1 MLFMVRVFVIIV
13 TYKGMTWYERCFNSL
28 RHSTIPV
35 TTVVV
40 DNASRDGTVDF
51 IRREFPEIMLIES
64 PENLGFGK
72 ANNIGIR
79 FALDHGA
86 DYVFLLNQ
94 DAWIDP
100 DALEILV
107 SIHKK
112 HPEYGLL
119 SPMHLNVDRT
129 GLVMKF
135 FCRQPNNGKLI
146 TDLYLNQLS
155 DVYNTKYIHAA
166 AWLLPKQTLQTIG
179 GFDPIFHHYAEDD
192 DYLNRLRYHRMKIG
206 VCPVA
211 RIVHDHHNRVQ
222 SPESVRYRHRQTML
236 AEYMDLNHPFRVGE
250 YLRHYSWKWI
260 RSLLRLRIKECAC
273 LWDDLVFM
281 LKNASEIKKHRK
293 QNQKKGLTWL

>member
-1 MLFMVRVFVIIV
+1 MDKVFVIVV
-13 TYKGMTWYERCFNSL
+13 TYNGMEWYERCFSSF
-28 RHSTIPV
+28 RASTIPV
-35 TTVVV
+35 TTIVV
-40 DNASRDGTVDF
+40 DNDSHDGTVDY
-51 IRREFPEIMLIES
+51 IRREFPEIVVIES
-64 PENLGFGK
+64 LENLGFGK

-79 FALDHGA
+79 YALDHGA

-135 FCRQPNNGKLI
+135 FCRQPTNGRLI

-206 VCPVA
+206 VCPAA
-211 RIVHDHHNRVQ
+211 RIVHDHHSRTQ
-222 SPESVRYRHRQTML
+222 SPEAVRYRHRQTML
-236 AEYMDLNHPFRVGE
+236 ADYMDLNHPFHAGE
-250 YLRHYSWKWI
+250 YFRHDIWKMA
-260 RSLLRLRIKECAC
+260 RNFFRLNTKENIY
-273 LWDDLVFM
+273 LKDDLLFL
-281 LKNASEIKKHRK
+281 LKNAKEITKHRK
-293 QNQKKGLTWL
+293 ENQKKGLTWL

>member
-1 MLFMVRVFVIIV
+1 MDKVFVIVV
-13 TYKGMTWYERCFNSL
+13 TYNGMEWYERCFSSF
-28 RHSTIPV
+28 RASTIPV
-35 TTVVV
+35 TTIVV
-40 DNASRDGTVDF
+40 DNDSHDGTIDY
-51 IRREFPEIMLIES
+51 IRREFPEIVVIES

-79 FALDHGA
+79 YALDYGA

-135 FCRQPNNGKLI
+135 FCRQPTNGRLI

-206 VCPVA
+206 VCPAA
-211 RIVHDHHNRVQ
+211 RIVHDHHSRTQ
-222 SPESVRYRHRQTML
+222 SPEAVRYRHRQTML
-236 AEYMDLNHPFRVGE
+236 ADYMDLNHPFHAGE
-250 YLRHYSWKWI
+250 YFRHDIWKMV
-260 RSLLRLRIKECAC
+260 RNFFRLNTKENIY
-273 LWDDLVFM
+273 LKDDLLFL
-281 LKNASEIKKHRK
+281 LKNAKEITKHRK
-293 QNQKKGLTWL
+293 ENQKKGLTWL

>member
-1 MLFMVRVFVIIV
+1 MDRVFIIV
-13 TYKGMTWYERCFNSL
+13 VTYNGMEWYERCFSSF
-28 RHSTIPV
+28 RSSTIPV

-40 DNASRDGTVDF
+40 DNDSHDGTVDY
-51 IRREFPEIMLIES
+51 IQREFPEIIVIKS

-79 FALDHGA
+79 YALDHGA

-107 SIHKK
+107 SIHQKYPK
-112 HPEYGLL
+112 YGLL

-135 FCRQPNNGKLI
+135 FCRQPTNGRLI

-206 VCPVA
+206 VCPAA
-211 RIVHDHHNRVQ
+211 RIVHDHHSRTQ
-222 SPESVRYRHRQTML
+222 SPEAVRYRHRQTML
-236 AEYMDLNHPFRVGE
+236 ADYMDLNHPFHAGE
-250 YLRHYSWKWI
+250 YFRHDIWKMA
-260 RSLLRLRIKECAC
+260 RNFFRLNTKENIY
-273 LWDDLVFM
+273 LKDDLLFL
-281 LKNASEIKKHRK
+281 LKNAKEITKHRK
-293 QNQKKGLTWL
+293 ENQKKGLTWL

>member
-1 MLFMVRVFVIIV
+1 MDKVFVIVV
-13 TYKGMTWYERCFNSL
+13 TYNGMEWYERCFSSF
-28 RHSTIPV
+28 RSSTIPV

-40 DNASRDGTVDF
+40 DNDSHDGTVDY
-51 IRREFPEIMLIES
+51 IRREFPEIIVINS

-79 FALDHGA
+79 YALDHGA

-100 DALEILV
+100 DALEVLV

-135 FCRQPNNGKLI
+135 FCRQPNNEKLI

-206 VCPVA
+206 VCPAA
-211 RIVHDHHNRVQ
+211 RIVHDHHNRIQ
-222 SPESVRYRHRQTML
+222 SPEAVRYRHRQTML
-236 AEYMDLNHPFRVGE
+236 AEYMDLNHPFHPGVYFRHDVWKMIRNLFRLNTKE
-250 YLRHYSWKWI
+250 NKYLK
-260 RSLLRLRIKECAC
+260 
-273 LWDDLVFM
+273 DDLMFLV
-281 LKNASEIKKHRK
+281 KNAKEITKHRK

>member
-1 MLFMVRVFVIIV
+1 MDKVFVVVV
-13 TYKGMTWYERCFNSL
+13 TYNGMAWYERCFSSF
-28 RHSTIPV
+28 RASTIPV
-35 TTVVV
+35 ITVIV
-40 DNASRDGTVDF
+40 DNDSHDGTVDY
-51 IRREFPEIMLIES
+51 IRREFPEVGVIES
-64 PENLGFGK
+64 TENLGFGK

-79 FALDHGA
+79 YALDHGA

-107 SIHKK
+107 SVHKK

-192 DYLNRLRYHRMKIG
+192 DYLNRLRYHRMRIG
-206 VCPVA
+206 VCPAA
-211 RIVHDHHNRVQ
+211 RIVHDHHNRIQ
-222 SPESVRYRHRQTML
+222 SPETVRYRHRQTML
-236 AEYMDLNHPFRVGE
+236 ADYMDLNHPFHAGV
-250 YLRHYSWKWI
+250 YFRHDVWKMI
-260 RSLLRLRIKECAC
+260 RNLFRLNIKENKY
-273 LWDDLVFM
+273 LKDDLLFL
-281 LKNASEIKKHRK
+281 LKNAKAITKHRK

>member
-1 MLFMVRVFVIIV
+1 MDRVFVVVV
-13 TYKGMTWYERCFNSL
+13 TYNGMEWYERCFSSFRL
-28 RHSTIPV
+28 STIPV
-35 TTVVV
+35 TTIVV
-40 DNASRDGTVDF
+40 DNDSHDGTIDF
-51 IRREFPEIMLIES
+51 IRKEFPEIVVIQS

-72 ANNIGIR
+72 ANNMGIR
-79 FALDHGA
+79 YALDHGA

-94 DAWIDP
+94 DAWIDS

-107 SIHKK
+107 SIHQK

-135 FCRQPNNGKLI
+135 FCRQPNNEKLI

-155 DVYNTKYIHAA
+155 DVYDTQYIHAA

-206 VCPVA
+206 VCPDA

-222 SPESVRYRHRQTML
+222 SPEAARYRHRQSML

-250 YLRHYSWKWI
+250 YLSHYSWKWV
-260 RSLLRLRIKECAC
+260 RSLFRLRTKECIGQ
-273 LWDDLVFM
+273 WDDLTFM

-293 QNQKKGLTWL
+293 QNQKKGTSWL